1 MSKTKWELWLEK
13 NRQPEEIN
21 VEEITN
27 TPKPVRP
34 WDMLKTS
41 TEMASDELQE
51 KRYSIC
57 KSCPKFINSTSQCR
71 ECGCFMAMK
80 TSLLQATC
88 PLNKW

>member
-1 MSKTKWELWLEK
+1 MSKTKWEQWLE
-13 NRQPEEIN
+13 NNDQPDDTKKDN
-21 VEEITN
+21 S
-27 TPKPVRP
+27 PKAVKP

-41 TEMASDELQE
+41 TEMASDEVQE
-51 KRYSIC
+51 KRYSVC
-57 KSCPKFINSTSQCR
+57 KACPKFIKSTSQCR